1 MKVLIDD
8 FYEVVLAL
16 EDVSGTVCWPVRE
29 WCISWIL
36 GSVCA
41 SVPRYLWSQCCVCS
55 VAFLVLLYFLLD
67 TTFSVLQDL
76 KAIKINE
83 LEVTYIN
90 IWSACESERALP
102 HRTIVRRVIT
112 YRARLFGDFT
122 GFLDERR
129 SAARVSR

>member
-41 SVPRYLWSQCCVCS
+41 SVPRYLWSQCWQRLRECSALLVESVTHVRGAGHGPLRLLGCVSCTS
-55 VAFLVLLYFLLD
+55 LL
-67 TTFSVLQDL
+67 S
-76 KAIKINE
+76 
-83 LEVTYIN
+83 
-90 IWSACESERALP
+90 S
-102 HRTIVRRVIT
+102 
-112 YRARLFGDFT
+112 
-122 GFLDERR
+122 
-129 SAARVSR
+129 

>member
-67 TTFSVLQDL
+67 TTFRATCGVSV
-76 KAIKINE
+76 AF
-83 LEVTYIN
+83 
-90 IWSACESERALP
+90 
-102 HRTIVRRVIT
+102 
-112 YRARLFGDFT
+112 ARLRFLYFFT
-122 GFLDERR
+122 FFLIRR
-129 SAARVSR
+129 FVSVVAFSWLVLSGIYKP